1 MEAMSRLHHPTLLLA
16 ALLCSPVLAQTS
28 SPPPGATLR
37 PGMVILN
44 EDAPR
49 GEPQVRRTVNEDE
62 GARIEELKVRG
73 NTTRISVT
81 PKVGTSRS
89 YEIITEDGSR
99 DISDG
104 LTGSRGAAGKR
115 VWRVLDF

>member
-1 MEAMSRLHHPTLLLA
+1 MARITFPTLLLA
-16 ALLCSPVLAQTS
+16 ALLCRPALAQT
-28 SPPPGATLR
+28 PAQGAEAPAR
-37 PGMVILN
+37 PGTGNLN
-44 EDAPR
+44 DEAPR
-49 GEPQVRRTVNEDE
+49 GEPQVKRTVNEDE
-62 GARIEELKVRG
+62 GAKIEELKVRG

-81 PKVGTSRS
+81 PKVGTTRR
-89 YEIITEDGSR
+89 YEMITEDGSR